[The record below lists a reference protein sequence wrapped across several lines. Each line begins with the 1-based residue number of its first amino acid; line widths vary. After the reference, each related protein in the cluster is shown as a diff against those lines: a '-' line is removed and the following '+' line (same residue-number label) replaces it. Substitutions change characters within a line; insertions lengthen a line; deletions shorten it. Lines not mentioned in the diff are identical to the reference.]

1 VHFVACETHSPPAS
15 SRTRKTELREQ
26 RLESSRGGG
35 AEDRRFQITRVLHA
49 EREGRAPSEGLG
61 TLVGGMWMY
70 LVVAAAILVTIN
82 VLIVLVVAVLARH
95 AQPREELCTELGA
108 KIERY
113 VRRAA

>member
-1 VHFVACETHSPPAS
+1 MRNAFAAGLVEN
-15 SRTRKTELREQ
+15 E
-26 RLESSRGGG
+26 
-35 AEDRRFQITRVLHA
+35 EDRA
-49 EREGRAPSEGLG
+49 ERAETRIADLEEEVRRIAGSRSLECSTQNARGERRPKGLG

-95 AQPREELCTELGA
+95 AQPGEELSTGLGA
-108 KIERY
+108 RIERY